1 MPGNPSVT
9 WVPIEYDPFICE
21 LVMVWRSDNKSPF
34 LQTFIDHCSEEK
46 TTQQLEQYW
55 NTMLDA

>member
-1 MPGNPSVT
+1 
-9 WVPIEYDPFICE
+9 
-21 LVMVWRSDNKSPF
+21 MVWRSDNKSPF